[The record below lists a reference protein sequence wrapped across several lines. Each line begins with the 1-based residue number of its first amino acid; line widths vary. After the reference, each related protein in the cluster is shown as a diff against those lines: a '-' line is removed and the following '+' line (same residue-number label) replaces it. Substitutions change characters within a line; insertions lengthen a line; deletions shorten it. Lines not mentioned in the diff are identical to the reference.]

1 MWLDPSCVQLWT
13 FVFMTT
19 ISHLY
24 IWEMVKCLCAH
35 IPGFVNFPS
44 FAKNKEHLPNSKHLF
59 EVSTW
64 RGRTQSRCIHSH
76 SGKIICMLIHADIL
90 NEAQLLNNHVILV
103 SRRGCCI
110 FMQSWSN
117 RKKASIL
124 CICYKQKIRERAAH
138 LWVLN
143 ERKPIIICD
152 QIVQSSLCCL
162 LILKRH
168 EALFDQ
174 TIIENITLAIVS
186 NRMLALKYILPCL
199 LV

>member
-64 RGRTQSRCIHSH
+64 RGRTQSGCIHSH
-76 SGKIICMLIHADIL
+76 SGKIICTLIHADIL

-110 FMQSWSN
+110 FMQSWSS
-117 RKKASIL
+117 RKKTSIL
-124 CICYKQKIRERAAH
+124 YICYKQKNKRKGGSPVSTKWEKAYH
-138 LWVLN
+138 NMWSDCSEFFVL
-143 ERKPIIICD
+143 
-152 QIVQSSLCCL
+152 IVDPQMTRSS
-162 LILKRH
+162 IW
-168 EALFDQ
+168 
-174 TIIENITLAIVS
+174 S
-186 NRMLALKYILPCL
+186 NHNWNHHPSHSQ
-199 LV
+199 